1 MFTCARSSIKR
12 TVIVFCFAS
21 ANVFKPDKMILQT
34 YIQEDKPLGNKSAV
48 YEFFRGRAW
57 VCGNALVGMTKLIPY
72 TENGEILA
80 ERLRSVADELTRCAD
95 LVAEKT
101 NDAIGFFD
109 ESKGKY
115 EEKYKDREN

>member
-1 MFTCARSSIKR
+1 M
-12 TVIVFCFAS
+12 VFCFAP

-48 YEFFRGRAW
+48 FDFFRGRAW
-57 VCGNALVGMTKLIPY
+57 VCGNALVGMTKTIPY
-72 TENGEILA
+72 TEDGERLA
-80 ERLRSVADELTRCAD
+80 QRLRSVAEELTRCAD

-109 ESKGKY
+109 ESKGAY